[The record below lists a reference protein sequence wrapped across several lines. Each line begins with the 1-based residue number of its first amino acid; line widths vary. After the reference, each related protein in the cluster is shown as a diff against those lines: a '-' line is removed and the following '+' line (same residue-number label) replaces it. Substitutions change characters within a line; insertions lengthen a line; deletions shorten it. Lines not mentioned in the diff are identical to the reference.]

1 MNSGL
6 DIGSKYAYWRLG
18 LALIL
23 VVAASFVMMPVL
35 AASSDSE
42 EGIEWG
48 VMAMT
53 MLGGLA
59 VFLYGMEQMAEAL
72 KKVAGESMKQILAR
86 LTSSRV
92 MGLITGAFITAI
104 IQSSS
109 VTTVMLVGFV
119 TAGLMSLTQA
129 IGVILGADIGTTIT
143 AQIVAFKVTKYALL
157 LVAVGFAMIFTGRNE
172 RIKQYGNLVM
182 GLGMIFFG
190 MGIMSEGMRPL
201 RDYEPFILLM
211 QNVSNPLVGI
221 LVATIFTSL
230 IQSSSATM
238 GVVIALALQGLITL
252 EAGIALA
259 LGANIGTCATAGLA
273 AIGKPR
279 EAVRVAVAHVTFKII
294 GVALILP
301 FIPYFAVL
309 VRDLSPAA
317 AGTLVGMDRLA
328 AETPRQIANAH
339 TLFNI
344 GIALVFLPFS
354 NQFARFCEWIVPD
367 RPLSPEEGLVRPSYL
382 DVALI
387 DTPTLALERARLEIG
402 HMGDFVNRM
411 LLESIPALLS
421 GKLEQIREISAIDD
435 KVDILYAE
443 IVAYLGKVG
452 KKELTDS
459 QAKQLSKLL
468 AAVNDLE
475 NIGDLIETNAL
486 DLAEQCADQHLHMS
500 DVTKK
505 VLTDLHT
512 SVAGSVEVAL
522 RAVIMNDAVAARVVI
537 GMKRQI
543 QEQVTSA
550 ELHEARRLVAN
561 APNRVAVY
569 SVEVEL
575 IEKLKRVYYFA
586 KRMAKTIDQGNS
598 TDASVKDVG

>member
-1 MNSGL
+1 M
-6 DIGSKYAYWRLG
+6 
-18 LALIL
+18 
-23 VVAASFVMMPVL
+23 
-35 AASSDSE
+35 
-42 EGIEWG
+42 
-48 VMAMT
+48 
-53 MLGGLA
+53 
-59 VFLYGMEQMAEAL
+59 
-72 KKVAGESMKQILAR
+72 
-86 LTSSRV
+86 
-92 MGLITGAFITAI
+92 
-104 IQSSS
+104 
-109 VTTVMLVGFV
+109 
-119 TAGLMSLTQA
+119 
-129 IGVILGADIGTTIT
+129 
-143 AQIVAFKVTKYALL
+143 
-157 LVAVGFAMIFTGRNE
+157 
-172 RIKQYGNLVM
+172 
-182 GLGMIFFG
+182 
-190 MGIMSEGMRPL
+190 
-201 RDYEPFILLM
+201 
-211 QNVSNPLVGI
+211 
-221 LVATIFTSL
+221 
-230 IQSSSATM
+230 
-238 GVVIALALQGLITL
+238 
-252 EAGIALA
+252 
-259 LGANIGTCATAGLA
+259 
-273 AIGKPR
+273 
-279 EAVRVAVAHVTFKII
+279 
-294 GVALILP
+294 
-301 FIPYFAVL
+301 
-309 VRDLSPAA
+309 
-317 AGTLVGMDRLA
+317 
-328 AETPRQIANAH
+328 
-339 TLFNI
+339 
-344 GIALVFLPFS
+344 
-354 NQFARFCEWIVPD
+354 
-367 RPLSPEEGLVRPSYL
+367 RPSYL